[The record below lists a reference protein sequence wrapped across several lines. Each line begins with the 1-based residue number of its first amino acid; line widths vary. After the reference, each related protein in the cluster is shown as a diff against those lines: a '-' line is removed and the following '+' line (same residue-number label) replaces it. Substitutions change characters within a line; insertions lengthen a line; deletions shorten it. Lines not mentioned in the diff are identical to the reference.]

1 MEQTACVEQYNMFY
15 DRKFRELHAC
25 MVHIHENNYE
35 TMKIWYQKTELFL
48 LSCMLLVK
56 GAWYS
61 Y

>member
-1 MEQTACVEQYNMFY
+1 MFY

-56 GAWYS
+56 GGIAIKNEE
-61 Y
+61 